1 MILSNVYVFRISTG
15 NEYKREELSAGILRQ
30 GWGVKDLQ
38 LVEKDGTIVDENT
51 WIERWPEYWKDDEKS
66 KRGRYKILKPMLD
79 MKEGDMVIIPKY
91 PEWDTLTIAKI
102 KEGYRY
108 DLNEKEGD
116 FGHKLEID
124 IDKARYFAYNANEHS
139 KLIHSKM
146 RSYQSAINRVHM
158 EKVKKAVISLSEM
171 ESDKTIKDISKIIKS
186 SFFEN
191 TKGLKDK
198 LFDTRPND
206 IEKLTE
212 EIFTKAGYTLISKN
226 SYDREG
232 GDADLIFQKNLD
244 IISEFSSRDVDYRVY
259 VQVKK
264 KQGEVWNE
272 LEGIE
277 QLIKITKGEKG
288 NFSKVLVS
296 TSEFSPHTQAKAREE
311 DIVLIGG
318 DSLIKL
324 ILKYL

>member
-30 GWGVKDLQ
+30 GWGVENLQ

-51 WIERWPEYWKDDEKS
+51 WIERWPEYWGDDEKS

-91 PEWDTLTIAKI
+91 PDWDTLTIAKI
-102 KEGYRY
+102 KEGYKY

-116 FGHKLEID
+116 FGHKLKID

-146 RSYQSAINRVHM
+146 RSYQSAVNRVHV
-158 EKVKKAVISLSEM
+158 EKIKKAVMTLSEM
-171 ESDKTIKDISKIIKS
+171 ESDKTIKDISKIVKS

-191 TKGLKDK
+191 TKFLKDK

-244 IISEFSSRDVDYRVY
+244 IISEFSSNDVDYRVY

-296 TSEFSPHTQAKAREE
+296 TSEFSTHAQAKAREE

>member
-15 NEYKREELSAGILRQ
+15 NEYKRKELSAGVLRQ
-30 GWGVKDLQ
+30 GWGVENLQ

-51 WIERWPEYWKDDEKS
+51 WIERWPEYWGDDEKS

-91 PEWDTLTIAKI
+91 PDWDTLTIAKI
-102 KEGYRY
+102 KEGYKY

-116 FGHKLEID
+116 FGHEVKID

-158 EKVKKAVISLSEM
+158 EKIKKAVMTLSEM
-171 ESDKTIKDISKIIKS
+171 ESDKTIKDISKIVKS

-191 TKGLKDK
+191 TKFLKDK

-212 EIFTKAGYTLISKN
+212 EIFTKAGYALISKN
-226 SYDREG
+226 SYDRKG

-244 IISEFSSRDVDYRVY
+244 IISEFSSNDVDYRVY

-264 KQGEVWNE
+264 KQGEDSNP

-277 QLIKITKGEKG
+277 QLMKITEKEEG

-296 TSEFSPHTQAKAREE
+296 TSEFSKHTQAKAREE

>member
-244 IISEFSSRDVDYRVY
+244 IISEFSSSDVDYRVY

>member
-1 MILSNVYVFRISTG
+1 MSNVYVFRISTG
-15 NEYKREELSAGILRQ
+15 NKYKREELSAGTLRQ
-30 GWGVKDLQ
+30 GWGVKSLQ
-38 LVEKDGTIVDENT
+38 LVEEDGTVVDENT
-51 WIERWPEYWKDDEKS
+51 WIERWPENWEDDEKS
-66 KRGRYKILKPMLD
+66 KRSRYKILKPMLE

-102 KEGYRY
+102 KEGYKY

-116 FGHKLEID
+116 FGHRLGID

-146 RSYQSAINRVHM
+146 RSYQSAVNRVHM
-158 EKVKKAVISLSEM
+158 EKVKKAVSALSEM
-171 ESDKTIKDISKIIKS
+171 ESDKTIKNISKIIKS

-191 TKGLKDK
+191 TKDLKDK

-212 EIFTKAGYTLISKN
+212 EIFIKAGYTLLRN
-226 SYDREG
+226 NMYDGKG
-232 GDADLIFQKNLD
+232 GDADLVFQKNLD
-244 IISEFSSRDVDYRVY
+244 IISEFSSNDTDYRIY

-264 KQGEVWNE
+264 KLGEVWNE
-272 LEGIE
+272 EEGIK
-277 QLIKITKGEKG
+277 QLEKITKEDKG
-288 NFSKVLVS
+288 NFAKVLVS
-296 TSEFSPHTQAKAREE
+296 TSEFSTQIQEMAREK